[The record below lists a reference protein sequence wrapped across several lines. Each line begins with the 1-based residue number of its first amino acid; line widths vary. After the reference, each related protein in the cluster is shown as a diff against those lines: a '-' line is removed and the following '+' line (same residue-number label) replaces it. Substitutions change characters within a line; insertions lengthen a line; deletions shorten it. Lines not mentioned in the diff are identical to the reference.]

1 MVGTNERGG
10 RHGSPQRETARGTDL
25 PANYR
30 LQSTLDLKEDKGA
43 ATTIKVA
50 FGLAVAAM
58 IVAALVLDLPF
69 QSTLST
75 GVSVSITVV
84 ACLAYMVVHELTHAA
99 LLWWLT
105 HERPTIGVRFPYL
118 ITGSQAV
125 LTRVEA
131 VVVALTPLVLY
142 TLVLLSLLRSLPSE
156 VFLTV
161 YVVLVLNVAGSA
173 GDVLQARAFLRLPP
187 VALIRDDGEETSVF
201 LPMETSPVTASPV
214 QRER

>member
-1 MVGTNERGG
+1 MAHRSVRP
-10 RHGSPQRETARGTDL
+10 RRIDL
-25 PANYR
+25 PDSYR
-30 LQSTLDLKEDKGA
+30 LHSTLDLKDDKRA

-50 FGLAVAAM
+50 FALTVAAM
-58 IVAALVLDLPF
+58 ITLALVLDLPF

-75 GVSVSITVV
+75 GASVSITVV

-105 HERPTIGVRFPYL
+105 RERPTVGVRFPYL
-118 ITGSQAV
+118 ITGSQAF
-125 LTRVEA
+125 LTRGGA

-142 TLVLLSLLRSLPSE
+142 TLVLLDLLRSLPPE
-156 VFLTV
+156 FFLTV

-187 VALIRDDGEETSVF
+187 AALIRDDGEETSVF
-201 LPMETSPVTASPV
+201 LPAETSPVTAPAV